1 VPGGETLV
9 AMMNIR
15 KILLTIALGLT
26 GASFSQI
33 GDLRIYNSDD
43 YKCYLHQ
50 LNDSLVYMTFEEYPD
65 PSTYYLGKFYFNND
79 SLIIDEII
87 DPISIKK
94 DVYYWGSQEIDSDK
108 IIIEYFNNDFIIPNG
123 HFTFDSLRFEINGQ
137 NYPMTEQG
145 LVDDSYSIEIN
156 RPKSKSIKIKVLSN
170 SELVCEVSAELSSKK
185 NHILIKESS
194 VVSLP
199 GYTTETFEELIPEQ
213 IVLDGKNYH
222 LFINLAE

>member
-1 VPGGETLV
+1 MT
-9 AMMNIR
+9 IR
-15 KILLTIALGLT
+15 RILLIIACGLT
-26 GASFSQI
+26 GVSFSQI
-33 GDLRIYNSDD
+33 GDLRIYNRDD

-50 LNDSLVYMTFEEYPD
+50 LNDSLVYMTFEEYPTL
-65 PSTYYLGKFYFNND
+65 STYYLGQFYFNND

-94 DVYYWGSQEIDSDK
+94 DVYYWDSQEIDSDQ

-123 HFTFDSLRFEINGQ
+123 HFTFDNVLFEINEQ
-137 NYPMTEQG
+137 IYPMTAQG

-156 RPKSKSIKIKVLSN
+156 RPKSKSIKIKVLSY
-170 SELVCEVSAELSSKK
+170 SELVCEVSVELSEER

-194 VVSLP
+194 VLSLQ
-199 GYTTETFEELIPEQ
+199 GHTKETFEELVPQE